1 MKNRERGVMNT
12 WDSESRK
19 LVGGGSV
26 EQEKLRQI
34 VYKVLQETLTLG
46 RNVLFFLK
54 DITSVKYIQEI
65 IDAIH
70 NIQILS
76 KMEMKKF

>member
-1 MKNRERGVMNT
+1 MKNREIGVMNT

-34 VYKVLQETLTLG
+34 AYKVLQETLTLG

>member
-1 MKNRERGVMNT
+1 M
-12 WDSESRK
+12 
-19 LVGGGSV
+19 

-34 VYKVLQETLTLG
+34 AYKVLQETLTLG